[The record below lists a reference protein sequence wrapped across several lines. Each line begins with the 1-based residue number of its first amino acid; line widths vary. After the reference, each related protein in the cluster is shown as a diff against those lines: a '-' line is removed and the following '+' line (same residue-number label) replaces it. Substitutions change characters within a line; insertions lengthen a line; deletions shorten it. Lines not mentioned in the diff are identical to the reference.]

1 MIAAGAEVDIQNIQG
16 GNNPIHI
23 TIDIVNVK
31 EGATV
36 LSRLLV
42 RDLPLHTEVC
52 EVSFRAFKDQRA
64 ETM

>member
-1 MIAAGAEVDIQNIQG
+1 MVDELKEGEEV
-16 GNNPIHI
+16 HI

-42 RDLPLHTEVC
+42 RDLPLHIYSVRFRSEHSKIREQRLC
-52 EVSFRAFKDQRA
+52 EHGH
-64 ETM
+64 

>member
-1 MIAAGAEVDIQNIQG
+1 MVDELKEGEEV
-16 GNNPIHI
+16 HI

-42 RDLPLHTEVC
+42 RDLPLHIY
-52 EVSFRAFKDQRA
+52 
-64 ETM
+64 